1 MTRKKSG
8 IHMLEVT
15 ADMMGRTVTIHPTV
29 LWDEDDLVLVD
40 TAYPGQLPLLTSE
53 VSRAGLSFDRLS
65 KVIITHQDLDH
76 IGGLPAIEER
86 FAARV
91 EVMASPLEKPFIEG
105 EQQLLKLT
113 PAAIAEAVSSL
124 PANVPEQWR
133 LGFKHTL
140 ENPPRAAVHSILT
153 DKQRLPICGGMIV
166 IGTPG
171 HTPGHISLYHE
182 PSRTLIAGDAL
193 IAEEGQLYGPDPQ
206 YCIDYEL
213 AQQSLA
219 ILLDYDIQQVIC
231 FHGGRFEGDGR
242 HRIAELLRQKR

>member
-1 MTRKKSG
+1 
-8 IHMLEVT
+8 
-15 ADMMGRTVTIHPTV
+15 A
-29 LWDEDDLVLVD
+29 
-40 TAYPGQLPLLTSE
+40 E
-53 VSRAGLSFDRLS
+53 VSHAGLPFERLS
-65 KVIITHQDLDH
+65 KVMITHQDLDH
-76 IGGLPAIEER
+76 TGSLPAITAQ

-91 EVMASPLEKPFIEG
+91 EVMASPLEKPFIQG

-140 ENPPRAAVHSILT
+140 ENPPKVPVHATLT
-153 DKQRLPICGGMIV
+153 DKQRLPICGGIIV

-193 IAEEGQLYGPDPQ
+193 IVEEGQLCGPDPR

-219 ILLDYDIQQVIC
+219 ALLDYDIQQVIC
-231 FHGGRFEGDGR
+231 FHGGRYDGDGQR
-242 HRIAELLRQKR
+242 RIAELLK